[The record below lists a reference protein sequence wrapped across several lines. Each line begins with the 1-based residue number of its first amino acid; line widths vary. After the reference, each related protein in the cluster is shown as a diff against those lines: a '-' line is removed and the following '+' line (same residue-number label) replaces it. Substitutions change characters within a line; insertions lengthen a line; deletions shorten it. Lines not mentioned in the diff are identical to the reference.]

1 MVSTT
6 ILNIPLYFFILE
18 EAYFQFSA
26 FVKGIQCWSIV
37 LAEGVRC
44 ISEVTVS
51 QGLQK

>member
-1 MVSTT
+1 MGSTT
-6 ILNIPLYFFILE
+6 ILNIPLYFLIFE

-26 FVKGIQCWSIV
+26 FVKGIQYWSKV

-51 QGLQK
+51 QGLKK